1 MNDRELRDIIHEELE
16 AQRPPTVNVQ
26 DVVRTAVKETLISMG
41 MDVSDPLQL
50 QQDMAFLRDLRRAS
64 DTVKTR
70 GMVVMVGIFVTAIVG
85 AIWVGVKAALHS

>member
-1 MNDRELRDIIHEELE
+1 MNDQELRELIQQELE
-16 AQRPPTVNVQ
+16 SHLPPTVNVQ
-26 DVVRTAVKETLISMG
+26 DVVRAAVQETLITMG

-70 GMVVMVGIFVTAIVG
+70 GILVVVGLMVTAIVG
-85 AIWVGVKAALHS
+85 AAWLGIKAALSS

>member
-1 MNDRELRDIIHEELE
+1 VNDQELRELIQQELE
-16 AQRPPTVNVQ
+16 SHLPPTVNVQ
-26 DVVRTAVKETLISMG
+26 DVVRAAVQETLITMG

-70 GMVVMVGIFVTAIVG
+70 GILVVVGLMVTAIVG
-85 AIWVGVKAALHS
+85 AAWLGIKAALSS